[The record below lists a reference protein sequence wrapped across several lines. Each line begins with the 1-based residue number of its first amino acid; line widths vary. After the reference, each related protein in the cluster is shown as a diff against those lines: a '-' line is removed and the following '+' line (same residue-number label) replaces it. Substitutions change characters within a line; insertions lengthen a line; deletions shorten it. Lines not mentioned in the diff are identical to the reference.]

1 MKKGVRGANGFFAI
15 DNLFGQSA
23 KPQKYHA
30 EKLTVDGAT
39 FDSGKEY
46 SRWCELCL
54 LARAGEISGL
64 RRQVPYNLIPPQ
76 REPDTVGARGGVK
89 PGKLI
94 ERGVDYIADFVYR
107 DKAGNTVV
115 EDAKGVRTKEYIIKR
130 KLMLWVNGIR
140 VREV

>member
-1 MKKGVRGANGFFAI
+1 MTAERNTAAGASCA
-15 DNLFGQSA
+15 S
-23 KPQKYHA
+23 
-30 EKLTVDGAT
+30 
-39 FDSGKEY
+39 S
-46 SRWCELCL
+46 
-54 LARAGEISGL
+54 RAGEISDL

-89 PGKLI
+89 PGRLI

-107 DKAGNTVV
+107 DKAGNIVV

-140 VREV
+140 IKEV